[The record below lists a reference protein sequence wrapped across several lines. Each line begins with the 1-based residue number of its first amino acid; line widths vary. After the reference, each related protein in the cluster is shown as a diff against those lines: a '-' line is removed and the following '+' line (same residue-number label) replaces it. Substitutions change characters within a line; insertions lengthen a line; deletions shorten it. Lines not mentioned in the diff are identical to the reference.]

1 MIDLHCHILPGVDDG
16 PQSIE
21 ESLALARVSAR
32 AGTCTI
38 VATPHVSSR
47 YHNDLATIARG
58 VEQVNE
64 ALAAESCAIEVLPGA
79 EIAASRV
86 SELDPEELN
95 GMTLGGGPWLLL
107 EPPFTPVATGF
118 DEIGYSL
125 MRRGLRVVIAH
136 PERCAGFHRDTAM
149 LGDLVRTGAITSIT
163 AGSLAGRFGERVRR
177 FAMKLMDED
186 MVHNVASDAHDEI
199 ARRPGIAAE
208 IESVGLGELREWLTE
223 LVPASIL
230 SGDPIP
236 ARPAFRTRRRRRL
249 LSRLRDRTG

>member
-1 MIDLHCHILPGVDDG
+1 MIDLHCHILPGIDDG

-21 ESLALARVSAR
+21 ESLALARASSR
-32 AGTCTI
+32 AGTRTI
-38 VATPHVSSR
+38 VATPHVSQHYR
-47 YHNDLATIARG
+47 NDLATIARG

-64 ALAAESCAIEVLPGA
+64 AFAAESCPIEVLPGA
-79 EIAASRV
+79 EVAASSV
-86 SELDPEELN
+86 SEIDPQELN

-107 EPPFTPVATGF
+107 EPPFTPLATGF

-136 PERCAGFHRDTAM
+136 PERCAGFHRDTTM

-177 FAMKLMDED
+177 FAMKLVDED
-186 MVHNVASDAHDEI
+186 MVHSVASDAHDEI
-199 ARRPGIAAE
+199 ARRPGLTAE

-223 LVPASIL
+223 LVPAAIV

-236 ARPAFRTRRRRRL
+236 ARPAFRARRRRRIL
-249 LSRLRDRTG
+249 ARLRDRAG

>member
-21 ESLALARVSAR
+21 ESLALARASGR
-32 AGTCTI
+32 SGTRTI

-47 YHNDLATIARG
+47 YRNDLATIARG
-58 VEQVNE
+58 VEQVNA

-79 EIAASRV
+79 EIAASSV
-86 SELDPEELN
+86 SEIDPEELN

-136 PERCAGFHRDTAM
+136 PERCAGFHRDMTM

-177 FAMKLMDED
+177 FAMKLVDED

-236 ARPAFRTRRRRRL
+236 AQPAFRARRRRRL
-249 LSRLRDRTG
+249 LSRLRDRAG